1 MVFFWNNS
9 AQSTKISNVHDNCAK
24 THVLL
29 IEKQHIRLQML
40 KDLLIYSE
48 YFQEILQ
55 ESCSSKQKRGS
66 PKSRISGLVHPTTI
80 KQYPRI
86 NNSTSM
92 V

>member
-40 KDLLIYSE
+40 KRFTYLLRI
-48 YFQEILQ
+48 FPRNTAGILQ
-55 ESCSSKQKRGS
+55 FKTEKG
-66 PKSRISGLVHPTTI
+66 ISHIQNFRTCPP
-80 KQYPRI
+80 YY
-86 NNSTSM
+86 N
-92 V
+92 